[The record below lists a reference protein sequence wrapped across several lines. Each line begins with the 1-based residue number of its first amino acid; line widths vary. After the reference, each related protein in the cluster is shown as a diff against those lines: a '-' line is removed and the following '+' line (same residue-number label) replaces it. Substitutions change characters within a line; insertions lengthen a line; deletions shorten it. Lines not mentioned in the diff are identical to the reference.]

1 MNKINELSKAQKNE
15 EKLLIAKVIDK
26 VKFCNE
32 KNKFQNTSFLDLA
45 QQITVER
52 TLELK
57 KIKSYELFGGHIE
70 SERKMLIL
78 YPQQH
83 LDNIENLEDYKK
95 SIYNEIMSVI
105 RISLPKEQFDM
116 YEHRTYLGAL
126 IKLGIKREK
135 IGDISVKNNGAD
147 IIISKEIESYIQN
160 SIKNLTR
167 FQKASIEIVPI
178 EKFEYM
184 KIKKE
189 IFNISVTSMRLDC
202 IVAELARCSRK
213 DANKIIE
220 QERVFVNFKEELI
233 SSKKIQPNTY
243 ITIRGKG
250 RFKIREINGETRS
263 GRLTL
268 EVEK

>member
-1 MNKINELSKAQKNE
+1 MNKVNELSKLQKNE
-15 EKLLIAKVIDK
+15 EKLLIAKVLDK

-45 QQITVER
+45 EQITVNK
-52 TLELK
+52 TLNLR
-57 KIKSYELFGGHIE
+57 KIKNYELFGGYE
-70 SERKMLIL
+70 KAERKILIL

-83 LDNIENLEDYKK
+83 LENIENIEDYKK

-105 RISLPKEQFDM
+105 RIKLPKEQFGK

-167 FQKASIEIVPI
+167 FQKASVEVVLI
-178 EKFEYM
+178 EKFEYI
-184 KIKKE
+184 KTKKE
-189 IFNISVTSMRLDC
+189 IFNINVTSMRLDC
-202 IVAELARCSRK
+202 IVAELARCSRN
-213 DANKIIE
+213 DANKIIQ

-233 SSKKIQPNTY
+233 SSKKIQPDTY

-250 RFKIREINGETRS
+250 RFKIKEIIGETRS
-263 GRLTL
+263 GRLT
-268 EVEK
+268 VEIEK